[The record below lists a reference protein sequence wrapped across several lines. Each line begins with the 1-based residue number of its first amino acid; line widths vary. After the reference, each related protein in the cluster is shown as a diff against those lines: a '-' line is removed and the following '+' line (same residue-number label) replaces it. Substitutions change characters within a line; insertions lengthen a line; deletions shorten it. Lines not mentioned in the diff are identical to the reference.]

1 MIRFECDYITGAHP
15 KVLQAL
21 VDSNLEPHPGY
32 GEDEYCARAAQLI
45 RELCQATE
53 ADVHFLVGGTQTNT
67 TVIASALRP
76 HQGVIST
83 ELGHI
88 ALHETGA
95 IESTGHK
102 VLTVPTQDGKLT
114 AQQVEQVCREHLEDE
129 AMEHKVQPG
138 MVYLSHPTELGTVY
152 TRTELEAI
160 CAAAHRYHIPVFVD
174 GARLAYGL
182 AASDITMPDL
192 ARLADVFYIGG
203 TKSGALFGEAVVITN
218 DSLKRDF
225 RYFIKQRGALLAKGR
240 LLGVQF
246 LALLSDGLYEQIG
259 QQAVAQALRIKKA
272 FQDKGWPFLVDSPTN
287 QQFVVVPDPVY
298 ERIRQSYSTEHN
310 GKPDP
315 DHTAIR
321 FCTTWS
327 TRDEDIDAL
336 IRDIQAL

>member
-45 RELCQATE
+45 RELCQAPE

-152 TRTELEAI
+152 TRAELEAI

-259 QQAVAQALRIKKA
+259 QQAVAQAMRIKKA

>member
-45 RELCQATE
+45 RELCQAPE

-114 AQQVEQVCREHLEDE
+114 AQQVEQICREHLEDE

-152 TRTELEAI
+152 TRAELEAI

>member
-45 RELCQATE
+45 RELCQAPE

-152 TRTELEAI
+152 TRAELEAI

-246 LALLSDGLYEQIG
+246 LALLADGLYEQIG

-315 DHTAIR
+315 DHTAFR
-321 FCTTWS
+321 FCTTGS

>member
-45 RELCQATE
+45 RELCQAPE

-152 TRTELEAI
+152 TRAELEAI

-246 LALLSDGLYEQIG
+246 LALLADGLYEQIG

>member
-45 RELCQATE
+45 RELCQAPE

-114 AQQVEQVCREHLEDE
+114 AQQVEQVCREHLEGE

-152 TRTELEAI
+152 TRAELEAI

>member
-1 MIRFECDYITGAHP
+1 
-15 KVLQAL
+15 
-21 VDSNLEPHPGY
+21 
-32 GEDEYCARAAQLI
+32 
-45 RELCQATE
+45 
-53 ADVHFLVGGTQTNT
+53 
-67 TVIASALRP
+67 
-76 HQGVIST
+76 
-83 ELGHI
+83 
-88 ALHETGA
+88 
-95 IESTGHK
+95 
-102 VLTVPTQDGKLT
+102 
-114 AQQVEQVCREHLEDE
+114 
-129 AMEHKVQPG
+129 MEHKVQPG

-152 TRTELEAI
+152 TRAELEAI

-259 QQAVAQALRIKKA
+259 QQAVAQALRIKEA

>member
-45 RELCQATE
+45 RELCQAPE

-152 TRTELEAI
+152 TRAELEAI

-225 RYFIKQRGALLAKGR
+225 RYFIKQRGALLAKGW

-259 QQAVAQALRIKKA
+259 QQAVAQAMRIKKA

>member
-45 RELCQATE
+45 RELCQAPE

-114 AQQVEQVCREHLEDE
+114 AQQVEQICREHLEDE

>member
-45 RELCQATE
+45 RELCQAPE

-152 TRTELEAI
+152 TRAELEAI

-192 ARLADVFYIGG
+192 ARVADVFYIGG

>member
-1 MIRFECDYITGAHP
+1 M
-15 KVLQAL
+15 
-21 VDSNLEPHPGY
+21 
-32 GEDEYCARAAQLI
+32 
-45 RELCQATE
+45 
-53 ADVHFLVGGTQTNT
+53 GGTQTNT

-152 TRTELEAI
+152 TRAELEAI

-327 TRDEDIDAL
+327 TWDEDIDAL

>member
-45 RELCQATE
+45 RELCQAPE
-53 ADVHFLVGGTQTNT
+53 ADVNFLVGGTQTNT

-259 QQAVAQALRIKKA
+259 QQAVAQAMRIKKA

>member
-45 RELCQATE
+45 RELCQAPE

-152 TRTELEAI
+152 TRAELEAI

>member
-45 RELCQATE
+45 RELCQAPE

-138 MVYLSHPTELGTVY
+138 MVYVSNATELGTVY
-152 TRTELEAI
+152 TRAELEAI

-315 DHTAIR
+315 HHTAIR

>member
-45 RELCQATE
+45 RELCQAPE

-152 TRTELEAI
+152 TRAELEAI

-182 AASDITMPDL
+182 AASDITMADL

>member
-45 RELCQATE
+45 RELCQAPE

-152 TRTELEAI
+152 TRAELEAI

-259 QQAVAQALRIKKA
+259 RTAVAQAMRIKQA

>member
-45 RELCQATE
+45 RELCQAPE

-152 TRTELEAI
+152 TRAELEAI

-192 ARLADVFYIGG
+192 ARLVDVFYIGG

>member
-45 RELCQATE
+45 RELCQAPE

-152 TRTELEAI
+152 TRAELEAI

-182 AASDITMPDL
+182 AASDIAMPDL

-246 LALLSDGLYEQIG
+246 LALLADGLYEQIG

>member
-45 RELCQATE
+45 RELCQAPE

-114 AQQVEQVCREHLEDE
+114 AQQVEQVCR
-129 AMEHKVQPG
+129 
-138 MVYLSHPTELGTVY
+138 
-152 TRTELEAI
+152 
-160 CAAAHRYHIPVFVD
+160 
-174 GARLAYGL
+174 
-182 AASDITMPDL
+182 
-192 ARLADVFYIGG
+192 
-203 TKSGALFGEAVVITN
+203 
-218 DSLKRDF
+218 
-225 RYFIKQRGALLAKGR
+225 
-240 LLGVQF
+240 
-246 LALLSDGLYEQIG
+246 
-259 QQAVAQALRIKKA
+259 
-272 FQDKGWPFLVDSPTN
+272 
-287 QQFVVVPDPVY
+287 
-298 ERIRQSYSTEHN
+298 
-310 GKPDP
+310 
-315 DHTAIR
+315 
-321 FCTTWS
+321 
-327 TRDEDIDAL
+327 
-336 IRDIQAL
+336 

>member
-45 RELCQATE
+45 RELCQAPE

-114 AQQVEQVCREHLEDE
+114 AQQVEQICREHLEDE

-152 TRTELEAI
+152 TRAELEAI
-160 CAAAHRYHIPVFVD
+160 SQTAHRHGLLLYVD

-182 AASDITMPDL
+182 AASDLTVPDL
-192 ARLADVFYIGG
+192 ARLCDVFYLGG
-203 TKSGALFGEAVVITN
+203 TKAGTLFGEAVVLVN
-218 DSLKRDF
+218 PQLQRNF
-225 RYFIKQRGALLAKGR
+225 RNMMKQRGAMLAKGR

-246 LALLSDGLYEQIG
+246 EALLSDGLYLEIG
-259 QQAVAQALRIKKA
+259 RQAVAQAIRIQQA
-272 FQDKGWPFLVDSPTN
+272 VLEKGWSLLVPSPTN
-287 QQFVVVPDPVY
+287 QQFPILPDRALEGLSRRYVLSPWGRVD
-298 ERIRQSYSTEHN
+298 EGHSAARI
-310 GKPDP
+310 
-315 DHTAIR
+315 
-321 FCTTWS
+321 CTSWS
-327 TRDEDIDAL
+327 TRKEDVEAL

>member
-45 RELCQATE
+45 RELCQAPE

-152 TRTELEAI
+152 TRAELEAI

-259 QQAVAQALRIKKA
+259 QQAVAQALRIKEA

>member
-1 MIRFECDYITGAHP
+1 MYYFLNDYSEGALP
-15 KVLQAL
+15 QVMEAL
-21 VDSNLEPHPGY
+21 ARTNTCATPGY
-32 GEDEYCARAAQLI
+32 GNDPYC
-45 RELCQATE
+45 REAVEKLQQRFACPD
-53 ADVHFLVGGTQTNT
+53 ADVHFLMGGTQANLTFLS
-67 TVIASALRP
+67 AALRP
-76 HQGVIST
+76 WEAVIAADT
-83 ELGHI
+83 AHI
-88 ALHETGA
+88 ATHETGA
-95 IESTGHK
+95 IEACGHK
-102 VLTVPTQDGKLT
+102 VLTVPNHGGKLLPE
-114 AQQVEQVCREHLEDE
+114 QIRQVWAAHGGGKDEH
-129 AMEHKVQPG
+129 
-138 MVYLSHPTELGTVY
+138 MVLPRLVYVSNATELGTVY
-152 TRTELEAI
+152 TRAELEAI

>member
-45 RELCQATE
+45 RELCQAPE

-114 AQQVEQVCREHLEDE
+114 AQQVEQICREHLEDE

-225 RYFIKQRGALLAKGR
+225 RYSIKQRGALLAKGR

>member
-45 RELCQATE
+45 RELCQAPE

-152 TRTELEAI
+152 TRAELEAI

-174 GARLAYGL
+174 GARLACGL

-259 QQAVAQALRIKKA
+259 QQAVAQALRIKEA

>member
-45 RELCQATE
+45 RELCQAPE

-152 TRTELEAI
+152 TRAELEAI

-315 DHTAIR
+315 HHTAIR

>member
-45 RELCQATE
+45 RELCQAPE

-152 TRTELEAI
+152 TRAELEAI

-182 AASDITMPDL
+182 GASDITMPDL

-246 LALLSDGLYEQIG
+246 LALLSNGLYEQIG
-259 QQAVAQALRIKKA
+259 QQAVAQAMRIKKA

>member
-45 RELCQATE
+45 RELCQAPE

>member
-21 VDSNLEPHPGY
+21 VDSNLEPHPGH

-45 RELCQATE
+45 RELCQAPE

-152 TRTELEAI
+152 TRAELEAI